1 VAFVAGHHPR
11 EASSSGPRRGDERP
25 SRIGLSAE
33 KEAARIADTSVAH
46 MTYRSAMTKP
56 SLPAVRGND
65 LDPSQ
70 TSPCLWCQHAEFIHA
85 YEGPCLFSGCECP
98 FFTPA
103 EPDVVAL

>member
-1 VAFVAGHHPR
+1 
-11 EASSSGPRRGDERP
+11 
-25 SRIGLSAE
+25 
-33 KEAARIADTSVAH
+33 VAH
-46 MTYRSAMTKP
+46 MTYRGAMTKP
-56 SLPAVRGND
+56 SLPAVREND

-103 EPDVVAL
+103 EPDVVPL